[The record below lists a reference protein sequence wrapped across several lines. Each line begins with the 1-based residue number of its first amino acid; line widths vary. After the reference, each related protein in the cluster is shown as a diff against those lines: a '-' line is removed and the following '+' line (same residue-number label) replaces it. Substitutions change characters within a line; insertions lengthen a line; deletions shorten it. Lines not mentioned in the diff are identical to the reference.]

1 MPFRWSLKTSN
12 PYQPPSDSSCD
23 LTCRL
28 QALESDLI
36 TARGQVAQQ
45 QEVICSLQHQLAV
58 SQHHLQQQ
66 QQMARMFVP
75 ESGVASGRH
84 ARELEQAGRPP
95 GGALLVRLQ
104 DLCRVA
110 ACRSC

>member
-1 MPFRWSLKTSN
+1 M
-12 PYQPPSDSSCD
+12 
-23 LTCRL
+23 
-28 QALESDLI
+28 ESDLI
-36 TARGQVAQQ
+36 TARGQVASQ

-66 QQMARMFVP
+66 QHMAQMFVP

-95 GGALLVRLQ
+95 GGALAVRLH
-104 DLCRVA
+104 DLCRGGCMLWLLTSGMIDPPAVLHTCVRWLLGIA
-110 ACRSC
+110 